1 MLYDIGVSG
10 GSFDNPNE
18 DASQPQP
25 ATRGDITLAFV
36 AIEMGDGR
44 ARERLLEMVYDD
56 LRAMARAKMA
66 HEPAGHTLQ
75 PTALVHEAFVRLVG
89 DGAAWQ
95 SRAQFFAAASLAMRR
110 ILVDRARRVKS
121 KKRGGGLTLQ
131 ERVWDSTP
139 VLRNETDAAD
149 ESLDLE
155 ALDEAL
161 TKLDRMDAR
170 LSRIVHLRFFAG
182 LTNEQI
188 AEMTESSERTVKRDW
203 AFARAW
209 LHQEV
214 TGKSES

>member
-131 ERVWDSTP
+131 ESVWDSTP

>member
-1 MLYDIGVSG
+1 MSG
-10 GSFDNPNE
+10 GPFENPGG
-18 DASQPQP
+18 DASAQP

-36 AIEMGDGR
+36 AIEMGDRR

-121 KKRGGGLTLQ
+121 KKRGGGSALQ
-131 ERVWDSTP
+131 ESVWDSTP
-139 VLRNETDAAD
+139 VLRDEKDASEDA
-149 ESLDLE
+149 LDLE
-155 ALDEAL
+155 VLDDAL
-161 TKLDRMDAR
+161 TRLDRIDAR

-188 AEMTESSERTVKRDW
+188 AEMMETSERTVKRDW

-214 TGKSES
+214 AGKSCDE

>member
-1 MLYDIGVSG
+1 MG
-10 GSFDNPNE
+10 E
-18 DASQPQP
+18 PQP
-25 ATRGDITLAFV
+25 ATRGDVTMAFV
-36 AIEMGDGR
+36 AIEMGDER
-44 ARERLLEMVYDD
+44 ARTRLLEMVYDD

-89 DGAAWQ
+89 DGVAWQ

-110 ILVDRARRVKS
+110 ILVDRARRVKA
-121 KKRGGGLTLQ
+121 KKRGGVAMQ
-131 ERVWDSTP
+131 ESVWDSTP
-139 VLRNETDAAD
+139 VLRDEGDATE

-161 TKLDRMDAR
+161 AKLDRMDAR

-182 LTNEQI
+182 MTNEQI

-214 TGKSES
+214 AGKA

>member
-1 MLYDIGVSG
+1 MLYDIGVSS
-10 GSFDNPNE
+10 GSFDNPI
-18 DASQPQP
+18 DAESQPQP

-121 KKRGGGLTLQ
+121 QKRGGGLTLQ
-131 ERVWDSTP
+131 ESVWDSTP
-139 VLRNETDAAD
+139 VLLNETDAAD
-149 ESLDLE
+149 DSLDLE

-182 LTNEQI
+182 LSNEQI
-188 AEMTESSERTVKRDW
+188 AEMMESSERTVKRDW